1 LTNPPK
7 GVAYR
12 VAESVLRPMFVALT
26 KRDWRGTENV
36 PTEGGAVIVANHLSY
51 VDPIVVGHF
60 LNDQGRAPRFLAK
73 NSLFTIPLLGPF
85 LRSAGQ
91 IPVHRERRSAGDA
104 LAEACEAIGRGESVL
119 VYPEGTITRDPDLW
133 PMVGKSG
140 AVRIALRTGAP
151 VIPIGHWGA
160 QFLLK
165 PYGKLPRLL
174 PRKTMRVAAGPP
186 LDLSA
191 FRGLELTP
199 ALARKATVAVMAA
212 VTGLVAG
219 LRGEQ
224 PPAEPFDPT
233 KSGLPTTGNPYKKKR
248 RAK

>member
-1 LTNPPK
+1 
-7 GVAYR
+7 
-12 VAESVLRPMFVALT
+12 MFMALT
-26 KRDWRGTENV
+26 KRDWRGAENV
-36 PTEGGAVIVANHLSY
+36 PADGGVVIVANHLSY

-60 LNDQGRAPRFLAK
+60 LNDRGRVPRFLAK
-73 NSLFTIPLLGPF
+73 DSLFTIPLLGPF

-91 IPVHRERRSAGDA
+91 IPVHRERRTAGDA
-104 LAEACEAIGRGESVL
+104 LAEACEAISRGESVL

-133 PMVGKSG
+133 PMMGKSG

-151 VIPIGHWGA
+151 VVPVGHWGA

-199 ALARKATVAVMAA
+199 ALAKKATVAVMDAI
-212 VTGLVAG
+212 TGLVAG
-219 LRGEQ
+219 LRGEH
-224 PPAEPFDPT
+224 PPAAPFDPS
-233 KSGLPTTGNPYKKKR
+233 KSGLPATGNPYKEKR
-248 RAK
+248 RDRHEHREP